1 MSAWK
6 PLDLSFTMLKNGFN
20 ITNETAK
27 DIQVWEP
34 RKVSKEVASVGPTTH
49 HTHINSLSDDSK

>member
-1 MSAWK
+1 
-6 PLDLSFTMLKNGFN
+6 MLKNGFN

-27 DIQVWEP
+27 DIQVCEL

-49 HTHINSLSDDSK
+49 HTHINSLPDDSKYQLLDTRTKI